1 MKQLIKRDNNFN
13 WQKAKRFIPKDGEII
28 IYDFDTETK
37 FKIGNGISYVND
49 LPFAESYLNVK
60 NVIDETIILG
70 D

>member
-49 LPFAESYLNVK
+49 LPFVESYLNVK

>member
-13 WQKAKRFIPKDGEII
+13 WQKAKRFIPKDGKII
-28 IYDFDTETK
+28 IYDFDTEIK
-37 FKIGNGISYVND
+37 FKIGNGVSYVND
-49 LPFAESYLNVK
+49 LPFVESYLNVK